1 MYTGYPS
8 AAAVAGDALAAGFSG
23 LLADWLAGWLVQLY
37 DVYGEEGMMIIL
49 YYDVRFKLLSS
60 SSIYRRRR
68 GTTKMMQ
75 DSSGIL
81 M

>member
-8 AAAVAGDALAAGFSG
+8 AVAGDALAAGFSG

-60 SSIYRRRR
+60 SSIYRRWR
-68 GTTKMMQ
+68 GTKMMQ